1 MFKKS
6 LMFTAVAAL
15 AALSAGKAEAAGY
28 QLNDYSV
35 TGLGR
40 SYAGAGVAGD
50 DYSALAYNPA
60 AMFSNPKSGMQAGI
74 TVVQQRGTV
83 KGTGSFPGERGKD
96 LIRVYSPLPNF
107 LTQMAVNDKFML
119 GFGVYTPYGLA
130 SDYGDDFFATTE
142 GITTDLRIFDTN
154 LSAAYKITDTLS
166 FGASLIYR
174 YVRGKVTGQVKPAA
188 GFLNEYE
195 YDLDN
200 WDWYGNYGFMWEPEK
215 DTRFGI
221 SYRPTRHHKVT
232 GKLMIEGN
240 FPLLVGTYDASST
253 QILPEQMILSAFTK
267 KGDFGYSFTA
277 RWSRWSRF
285 KKFSLYAPA
294 APGAFAARSV
304 PYQWKDTWTFAVGTD
319 WYYNEKWTYR
329 AGLSYDKS
337 PATNGLFR
345 TTRIPDQSRYWAS
358 LGFTYNFD
366 KKSRIDVAYAH
377 LFMRTYRAHNG
388 AAGGPGTADI
398 KYDAQANILGVQY
411 QYDF

>member
-6 LMFTAVAAL
+6 LTFTAAAAL
-15 AALSAGKAEAAGY
+15 TVLAARNADAAGY

-35 TGLGR
+35 SGLGR

-60 AMFSNPKSGMQAGI
+60 GMFSNQKSGMQAGL

-83 KGTGSFPGERGKD
+83 KGTGSVPGERGKD

-107 LTQMAVNDKFML
+107 FTQMAVNDKFML

-130 SDYGDDFFATTE
+130 SDYGADFFATTE

-188 GFLNEYE
+188 GLMDEYE

-232 GKLMIEGN
+232 GKLIIEGN
-240 FPLLVGTYDASST
+240 IPGVIGTFDASST

-285 KKFSLYAPA
+285 KKFGLYAPA
-294 APGAFAARSV
+294 APGAFAAQSV

-388 AAGGPGTADI
+388 RVGWADV
-398 KYDAQANILGVQY
+398 KYDTQANILGVQY